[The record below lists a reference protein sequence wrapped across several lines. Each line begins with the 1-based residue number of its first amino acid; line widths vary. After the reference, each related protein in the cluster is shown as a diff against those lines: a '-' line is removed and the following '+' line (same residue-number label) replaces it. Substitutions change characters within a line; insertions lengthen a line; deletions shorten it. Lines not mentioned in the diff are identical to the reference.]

1 MIKLTAPSLL
11 LVISLVT
18 GCSSA
23 SGPMFNAYSIDMNDG
38 VKTYQVECQGVFEGG
53 GTCRK
58 AAERICGDMP
68 VYVIEKVGQLAS
80 DDARVLKFR
89 CEAPSSVASA
99 PESAAS
105 QVAMVTPAPPQQLD
119 LSGDT
124 NFEIGRATLTSAA
137 TGRLDDLLVAS
148 KDTVFR
154 NVTIEGYTDSSG
166 PSKLNQKLSEGR
178 ADNVEQYLR
187 SHGLRSDNYI
197 ARGEGSANPI
207 ASNNTATGRA
217 KNRRVEIYLT
227 Q

>member
-1 MIKLTAPSLL
+1 M
-11 LVISLVT
+11 LVH
-18 GCSSA
+18 
-23 SGPMFNAYSIDMNDG
+23 
-38 VKTYQVECQGVFEGG
+38 
-53 GTCRK
+53 
-58 AAERICGDMP
+58 
-68 VYVIEKVGQLAS
+68 VIEKVGQLAS
-80 DDARVLKFR
+80 DDVRVLKFR
-89 CEAPSSVASA
+89 CEVPSGLAPAA
-99 PESAAS
+99 ESAAS
-105 QVAMVTPAPPQQLD
+105 PVAMAMPVPPRQLD

-154 NVTIEGYTDSSG
+154 NVIIEGYTDSSG
-166 PSKLNQKLSEGR
+166 SSKLNQKLSKGR

-207 ASNNTATGRA
+207 ASNSTATRRA
-217 KNRRVEIYLT
+217 RNRRVEIHLT